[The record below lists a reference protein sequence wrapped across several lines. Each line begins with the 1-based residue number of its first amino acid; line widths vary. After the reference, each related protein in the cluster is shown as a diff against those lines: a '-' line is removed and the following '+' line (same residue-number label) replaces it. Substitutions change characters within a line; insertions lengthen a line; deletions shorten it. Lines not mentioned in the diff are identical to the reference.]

1 MDRPR
6 LLLADDSVT
15 IQRVVN
21 LTFADEGIDVI
32 TVGDG
37 EAALREI
44 ATAHPDIVLA
54 DVHMPGPSGY
64 EICSLLRGVEE
75 TSKIPV
81 ILLVGSFEQFDPEEA
96 ERAGADAFV
105 TKPFQP
111 IRQLVDQVK
120 ELLARNSNGDAQ
132 GDEPPMG
139 ANEHVHSPDVEP
151 AFDASSFQPPNAAP
165 EFDTT
170 DIESLYNQSFA
181 ETVEMGPEVAAEVAA
196 AAYRSDRLDDE
207 MIETSYTAD
216 QPNEQVDLGSAAA
229 HNQFYNEEPL
239 EVEPIHAGSADTPAE
254 EAGPSYDE
262 TLQMDSRPAAVSET
276 HPDQSVHSAPTEE
289 LRRDLRDPFAT
300 TTDAFDLD
308 DLDLLDLTPANAT
321 EEYTITTPSDAVAQG
336 GSKQVVT
343 LSPELLEVIVQKVV
357 EKISEKY

>member
-44 ATAHPDIVLA
+44 AAVHPDIVLA

-120 ELLARNSNGDAQ
+120 ELLARNSNGNVPAEELSMD
-132 GDEPPMG
+132 
-139 ANEHVHSPDVEP
+139 ANEQVHSPNVEP
-151 AFDASSFQPPNAAP
+151 AFDGSSVQPPNAAP

-229 HNQFYNEEPL
+229 HNQFYNEEPP

-254 EAGPSYDE
+254 ETGPSYEE
-262 TLQMDSRPAAVSET
+262 TLQMDSPPAAMSEAQ
-276 HPDQSVHSAPTEE
+276 PYQSVHTAPTEE
-289 LRRDLRDPFAT
+289 LRRDMRDPFAT

-336 GSKQVVT
+336 GNKQVVT